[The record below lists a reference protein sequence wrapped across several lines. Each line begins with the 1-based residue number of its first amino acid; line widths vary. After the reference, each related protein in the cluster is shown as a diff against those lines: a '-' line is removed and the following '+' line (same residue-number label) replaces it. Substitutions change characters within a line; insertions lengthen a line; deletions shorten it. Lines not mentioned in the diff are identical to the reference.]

1 MYFSSSE
8 ELEKQVSLP
17 GIRSLCEKYSCL
29 LEKDTEMPEPEDIEY
44 ALSLYGNP
52 EQIDTLLAAESKCFG
67 CIHMYLVAILIV
79 SINKIGM

>member
-1 MYFSSSE
+1 MVYFSSSE
-8 ELEKQVSLP
+8 EEVKEGSLP

-52 EQIDTLLAAESKCFG
+52 NQIDGLLAAESKCYG
-67 CIHMYLVAILIV
+67 YVLICI
-79 SINKIGM
+79 